1 MRAII
6 RYREPMQRVEGSARI
21 PAPPDQVFA
30 YLADL
35 DNVADWQGG
44 VTSAHRTS
52 DGPMGIGST
61 ATVTR
66 QLMGQRLEAPLT
78 VNEFDPPRRLG
89 IGSEVSGVKAQA
101 VLALAPADDGRATDL
116 AFSMEIRGSGL
127 TSFMEPMI
135 ASAARGDIDASLER
149 VRARFTTAEPD

>member
-1 MRAII
+1 
-6 RYREPMQRVEGSARI
+6 MQRVEGSARI
-21 PAPPDQVFA
+21 SAPPEEVFA

-35 DNVADWQGG
+35 DNVAEWQGG
-44 VTSAHRTS
+44 VTAAHRTS
-52 DGPMGIGST
+52 DGPMGVGST
-61 ATVTR
+61 AIVTR
-66 QLMGQRLEAPLT
+66 QLMGQRLDAPLT

-101 VLALAPADDGRATDL
+101 VLDLAPAEEGRATDL

-149 VRARFTTAEPD
+149 VKARFGTTEPG

>member
-1 MRAII
+1 
-6 RYREPMQRVEGSARI
+6 MQRVEGSARI
-21 PAPPDQVFA
+21 PAPPDEVFA

-44 VTSAHRTS
+44 VTAAPRTS
-52 DGPMGIGST
+52 DGPLGIGST

-66 QLMGQRLEAPLT
+66 QLLGQRLDAPLT
-78 VNEFDPPRRLG
+78 VNAYEPPRRIG
-89 IGSEVSGVKAQA
+89 IGSEVSGVSAQA
-101 VLALAPADDGRATDL
+101 TLDLTPADGGRATDL

-135 ASAARGDIDASLER
+135 ASAAKGDIEASLER
-149 VRARFTTAEPD
+149 VRARFDATEPA